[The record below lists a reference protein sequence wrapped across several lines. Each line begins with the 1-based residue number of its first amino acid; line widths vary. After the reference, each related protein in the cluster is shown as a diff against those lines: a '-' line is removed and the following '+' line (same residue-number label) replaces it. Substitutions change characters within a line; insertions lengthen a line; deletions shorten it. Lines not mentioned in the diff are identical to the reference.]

1 MIRINCKKCVH
12 YFVTWEQS
20 KPHGCKVYGFKSQ
33 QIPSLVVKA
42 SSGQPCQAY
51 EEKHKKS

>member
-12 YFVTWEQS
+12 YFVTWEKS

-33 QIPSLVVKA
+33 QIPSLVVKG
-42 SSGQPCQAY
+42 STGQPCQAY
-51 EEKHKKS
+51 QEKHIKS